1 MNTIEGMKVLNT
13 TRSLLE
19 IHIGTANVNIGISTK
34 YTSSTFDKTDVF
46 PSLVDTVMLRIY
58 QGKDLV

>member
-1 MNTIEGMKVLNT
+1 MKVLNT
-13 TRSLLE
+13 AHSLLE
-19 IHIGTANVNIGISTK
+19 IHIGTTNVNIGISAK

-46 PSLVDTVMLRIY
+46 PSLVDAVMLRIY

>member
-13 TRSLLE
+13 ARSALE
-19 IHIGTANVNIGISTK
+19 IHIGTMNVNIGISTK

-46 PSLVDTVMLRIY
+46 PSLADTVMLRIY